1 VPPLPTAQRPPHPRR
16 HVALPL
22 RRAAR
27 CGLVSSLLQSSCS
40 VACSARRGSVLAT
53 RVGNPRLIRH
63 NLMLP
68 VLADLYTQMGFEFD
82 YRPTFI
88 RIPGSESGTGEDKLL
103 DSVAR
108 CPGDRDKSVGVDLTV
123 IATMAAK
130 YGLSTSPPP
139 SREVAHVTRSPRRS
153 LPRPKPRRVST
164 ASTMGPWR
172 R

>member
-1 VPPLPTAQRPPHPRR
+1 
-16 HVALPL
+16 
-22 RRAAR
+22 
-27 CGLVSSLLQSSCS
+27 
-40 VACSARRGSVLAT
+40 
-53 RVGNPRLIRH
+53 
-63 NLMLP
+63 MLP

-130 YGLSTSPPP
+130 YLTPALAGSRARNTKPSPFAATSKAETSKHSKYDGPVASMNPPLKFVAIAFSDYSSIGFEFYSTVVKPYFDEL
-139 SREVAHVTRSPRRS
+139 REKEEAGGGSGWDACIEKEDGVHADSQHHYSQ
-153 LPRPKPRRVST
+153 
-164 ASTMGPWR
+164 G
-172 R
+172 